1 MTRDA
6 LAAVIKRRTDALNQ
20 HDVSALTE
28 LYSSDCVVE
37 SPMAA
42 GTVRGRQAVAKVF
55 QALFEAFP
63 DLRFDRDIVLIDG
76 NSVAVAGWLTGTY
89 TGGFMEL
96 PPSGKAIRVPVM
108 TISTIADGLIAA
120 ERRVYDFTGML
131 VQAGVLKAKPA

>member
-1 MTRDA
+1 MTREEVA
-6 LAAVIKRRTDALNQ
+6 GILQRRTDAINS
-20 HDVSALTE
+20 HDVTALSAL
-28 LYSSDCVVE
+28 YSPDCMVE

-42 GTVRGRQAVAKVF
+42 GTVQGRQAVIKVF

-63 DLRFDRDIVLIDG
+63 DVTFAPDLVVIDG
-76 NSVAVAGWLTGTY
+76 NIVASAGWLSGTY

-96 PPSGKAIRVPVM
+96 PPSGKTVRVPAM
-108 TISTIADGLIAA
+108 TISTIEAGRIVA